1 MKKQVTIRILDTDNS
16 VLGDLDLKDFTDFP
30 LVITKGI
37 VNIDNLKA
45 RTGSYTK
52 VFKVPNTKNNA
63 ALLNSVDDIN
73 SRKDYKDALNRKPC
87 AIMVDG
93 AEVEKGF
100 LQVSRVY
107 NGFEL
112 DSFELVF
119 FGNNV
124 DWVKQA
130 SELDLRDITT
140 FANNSQTYDSAG
152 IQAANSATSDT
163 YDHAYPLVDRSGDKP
178 YKPVYYLRS
187 LIEKGLN
194 QLGWKIDSDFL
205 KDSEIK
211 KLVVDFDTAFVV
223 GETEINATK
232 SRAQLT
238 GSDQAVPTIGSR
250 RIVYKDDSTPPNE
263 DSNGN
268 YSTVTG
274 IYTAPQDGNYVVRAA
289 YEVSF
294 ATGFGSTKSYQIDV
308 VKNGTSTSDIGTGE
322 ILDSASGVITDP
334 DSFSGSSSFTFQVNL
349 SAGDELSIYATG
361 VDSAYDV
368 VASNNTFVNI
378 YRKAEIE
385 FGDPFSLNE
394 IIPRDIT
401 LIQVINDFTR
411 MFNIYY
417 WTDIKT
423 KTIYFEPRDEFFLSA
438 NYDWTNKLDLN
449 NKYEI
454 DYVTSYKREVEFKYR
469 DLEND
474 AWLIGWQGVNKR
486 TYGRYKYTLPDRFV
500 EGTDTI
506 QLDLFCAA
514 YTNRADEFNTLDSGF
529 ANPSTSPITIR
540 LWSEYGG
547 AVTPDSQ
554 IEDYRPKIYQ
564 FNSGTQTTSSGIS
577 REIDY
582 FGTTTTTIPYGIFQ
596 DYSNVTAGVNLSFT
610 GSDGL
615 FATYYGKMF
624 KNIEEG
630 GRLIAYFN
638 LDNVDIE
645 NLDFRNLVYLDY
657 PAEVK
662 GYYLIESVI
671 DYNPLTDDLT
681 KVSLFKFE
689 NLGSVIIDNTQLGN
703 NDEETDTG
711 LSPDPLEP
719 IYVEDGSTLI
729 EVWIENPFTGAL
741 YPVYK

>member
-93 AEVEKGF
+93 AEIEKGF
-100 LQVSRVY
+100 IQVSRVY

-140 FANNSQTYDSAG
+140 FANNSQVYNEAG
-152 IQAANSATSDT
+152 ISAANSATSDT
-163 YDHAYPLVDRSGDKP
+163 YDHAYPLVDRSGDKE
-178 YKPVYYLRS
+178 YKPVYYLRR
-187 LIEKGLN
+187 LIQRGLN
-194 QLGWKIDSDFL
+194 QLGWNISSSFL
-205 KDSEIK
+205 EDTEIK
-211 KLVVDFDTAFVV
+211 KLVVDFDTAFIV

-232 SRAQLT
+232 TRAELT
-238 GSDQAVPTIGSR
+238 GADKLVPTTESR
-250 RIVYKDDSTPPNE
+250 RIIYDDDSISPNE

-274 IYTAPQDGNYVVRAA
+274 IYTAPQDGTYELEVAF
-289 YEVSF
+289 EVSF
-294 ATGFGSTKSYQIDV
+294 SSSFGTSKSFEFSV

-322 ILDSASGVITDP
+322 ILDSNSYTIT
-334 DSFSGSSSFTFQVNL
+334 SGSSVEGGFYFQVNL
-349 SAGDELSIYATG
+349 TAGDEISIYGTG
-361 VDSAYDV
+361 IGSSFNVI
-368 VASNNTFVNI
+368 ASKYTYFNI
-378 YRKAEIE
+378 FRKAEIE
-385 FGDPFSLNE
+385 LGDPFTLNE

-423 KTIYFEPRDEFFLSA
+423 KTIYFEPRDNFFLSA
-438 NYDWTNKLDLN
+438 NYQWTDKLDLN

-469 DLEND
+469 DLEGD
-474 AWLIGWQGVNKR
+474 GWLIGWQGVNKR
-486 TYGRYKYTLPDRFV
+486 TYGKYKYTLPDRFA

-506 QLDLFCAA
+506 SLDLFCAA
-514 YTNRADEFNTLDSGF
+514 YTNRADDFNADGVSV
-529 ANPSTSPITIR
+529 NTSPITIR
-540 LWSEYGG
+540 EWSEYNGD
-547 AVTPDSQ
+547 TKPDSQ

-564 FNSGTQTTSSGIS
+564 FNNGTQTTSSGIS
-577 REIDY
+577 REINF
-582 FGTTTTTIPYGIFQ
+582 FGTKTTTIPYGVFQ
-596 DYSNVTAGVNLSFT
+596 DYSNVTTGVNLSFT
-610 GSDGL
+610 GDDGL
-615 FATYYGKMF
+615 FKTYYGKMF

-671 DYNPLTDDLT
+671 DYNPLNDGLT

-689 NLGSVIIDNTQLGN
+689 NLGSVIIDNTQKGN
-703 NDEETDTG
+703 NDEETDSGVT
-711 LSPDPLEP
+711 PDPLEP
-719 IYVEDGSTLI
+719 IYVEDGSFLV
-729 EVWIENPFTGAL
+729 EVLIENPFTGAL
-741 YPVYK
+741 APVYK

>member
-1 MKKQVTIRILDTDNS
+1 MKKQVLIRILDTDNS

-52 VFKVPNTKNNA
+52 VFKVPSTKNNS

-87 AIMVDG
+87 AILVDG

-130 SELDLRDITT
+130 SELDLRDIT
-140 FANNSQTYDSAG
+140 FNNNSQTYDSTG

-163 YDHAYPLVDRSGDKP
+163 YDHAYPLVDRSGDKE
-178 YKPVYYLRS
+178 YKPTYYLRS
-187 LIEKGLN
+187 LIERGLN
-194 QLGWKIDSDFL
+194 HLGWNVSSSFL
-205 KDSEIK
+205 TDAEIK
-211 KLVVDFDTAFVV
+211 KLVVDFDTAFIVSD
-223 GETEINATK
+223 TEVNATK

-238 GSDQAVPTIGSR
+238 IADKLIPTGADR
-250 RIVYKDDSTPPNE
+250 RIIYDDDTTPPNE

-268 YSTVTG
+268 YSTSTG
-274 IYTAPQDGNYVVRAA
+274 IYTVPQDGNYIFEIGF
-289 YEVSF
+289 EVFFDSSSG
-294 ATGFGSTKSYQIDV
+294 APKNYQFSL
-308 VKNGTSTSDIGTGE
+308 VKNGTSTNDIGTGE
-322 ILDSASGVITDP
+322 ILDTYSGLVP
-334 DSFSGSSSFTFQVNL
+334 SGSGGSGGAFFQANL
-349 SAGDELSIYATG
+349 NSGDTVSIYATG
-361 VDSAYDV
+361 TTRTYDV
-368 VASNNTFVNI
+368 VASANTYANI
-378 YRKAEIE
+378 YRKSEIE
-385 FGDPFSLNE
+385 DGDPFSLNE
-394 IIPRDIT
+394 VIPRDIT

-423 KTIYFEPRDEFFLSA
+423 KTIYFEPRDSFFLSA
-438 NYDWTNKLDLN
+438 NYNWTSKLDLN

-454 DYVTSYKREVEFKYR
+454 DYVTSYKRDVEFKYR

-486 TYGRYKYTLPDRFV
+486 TYARYKHTLPDRFA

-514 YTNRADEFNTLDSGF
+514 YTNRANEFNTLTSGF
-529 ANPSTSPITIR
+529 ANPNTSPITIR

-547 AVTPDSQ
+547 AVTPDGQ

-564 FNSGTQTTSSGIS
+564 FNNGTQTTSSGIS
-577 REIDY
+577 REINY
-582 FGTTTTTIPYGIFQ
+582 FGTITTTIPYGIFQ
-596 DYSNVTAGVNLSFT
+596 DYSNVSSGVNLSFT

-615 FATYYGKMF
+615 FATYYSKMF

-630 GRLIAYFN
+630 GRLVAYFN

-671 DYNPLTDDLT
+671 DYNPLSDDLT

-741 YPVYK
+741 SPVYK